1 MVTAIE
7 HRIQNGVSV
16 FTVFGRTMEGDAHIF
31 DVTGFIFEIYCVA
44 FSDASLL
51 RAGFFNETGVHFSHI
66 YKTKKMNL
74 YGYTTE
80 MSDYYCIGLS
90 KPTEIDMALEY
101 LRSMYEQPGLPFF
114 NSDIDPVIRFINY
127 LNIKSWIR
135 VVGEETNPNQ
145 PINISSVYAI
155 SLEEQNAVAP
165 LKILSFDI
173 ECVCND
179 NLGGFPTSKKD
190 PIIQI
195 GNVLHITDT
204 DVMKKTMFMLNTSD
218 PIEDTEI
225 FSFTSETNM
234 LQAWSKYVI
243 EADPDMFSG
252 YFIAGFDFD
261 YILERMTVLGI
272 SSARKFG
279 RRNKNVTSYKMGT
292 QGSKQMGVLRVSKIG
307 CFGRIIFDMYGYMF
321 HNYKLRSYSL
331 NAVSD
336 HFLNERKED
345 VDYAQIKPLFEGSS
359 ADRMRLVIYCIK
371 DALLPLRLMANT
383 KAIVKTISLSRV
395 CHVPTEYI
403 LQRGQ
408 QIRMVALIG
417 NAIRD
422 TDYIWPDGI
431 ICSGEKYTGATV
443 LDPIVGFHNTPI
455 ATLDYASLYPS
466 IIIAHNLCY
475 TTFVSQVHKL
485 SEDQYVLSPL
495 GYGFVKSSVKRG
507 VLPEICE
514 RLLTERAAVRKRMKS
529 IVNKTEYEIYD
540 GLQNAIKITTNSI
553 YGFTGALT
561 FGKLPCKE
569 ISSSVTAYGRE
580 MLMTT
585 CTYIEKYYPRA
596 TIVYGDTD
604 SVMVD
609 FKSENVEAALK
620 IGSEAAAQIST
631 VFPRPIHLEFE
642 KVYFP
647 FLLLAKKRYT
657 GVYWTKS
664 TKYDRI
670 DYKGVE
676 IVRRDNCKLVGRVM
690 KESVNLLLLHG
701 DLKGIEKLLFTTIQ
715 NIVNDRCDVAE
726 LVISK
731 SYSREDY
738 KVIGPHVNVANR
750 LRSVDPNNAPKVGDR
765 VPYLIVENFSRSNR
779 VSDCA
784 VHPMEY
790 ISGNLKINHD
800 YYLKQLQNSV
810 NRLFETVEK
819 LNIKKIFINGR
830 RTYAKRDDDEDAG
843 VGLVKIHNAFD
854 ILMRRKKPSYN
865 TEVDEVKRYHAIC
878 SECLGDKFKVIECK
892 NIHCNHFFLR
902 NTAYRKL
909 AETLA
914 PKDLIKALSFYSMY
928 FDIDFMAMSAHCQWK
943 CFSYSFYMC
952 RITKEESR
960 QS

>member
-7 HRIQNGVSV
+7 HRIQNDVSV
-16 FTVFGRTMEGDAHIF
+16 FTVFGRTMDGDAHIF

-44 FSDASLL
+44 FGDASML
-51 RAGFFNETGVHFSHI
+51 RTGFFNSTGIHFTHI
-66 YKTKKMNL
+66 YKTKKMNM
-74 YGYTTE
+74 YGYRTE
-80 MSDYYCIGLS
+80 MSDYYCIGLAR
-90 KPTEIDMALEY
+90 PVEIERAVEY
-101 LRSMYEQPGLPFF
+101 LRSQFEEPGLPLF
-114 NSDIDPVIRFINY
+114 NSDTDPIIRFINH
-127 LNIKSWIR
+127 LNLKSWIR
-135 VVGEETNPNQ
+135 VVGSKTS
-145 PINISSVYAI
+145 IHISSIYAI

-179 NLGGFPTSKKD
+179 DLGGFPTAKKD

-195 GNVLHITDT
+195 GNVLHTTDT

-225 FSFTSETNM
+225 FSFKDETSM
-234 LQAWSKYVI
+234 LTAWSQYVI

-261 YILERMTVLGI
+261 YILDRMTLLGI
-272 SSARKFG
+272 SYARKFG

-307 CFGRIIFDMYGYMF
+307 CFGRIIFDMYGYMY

-331 NAVSD
+331 NAVSH

-408 QIRMVALIG
+408 QVRMIALIG
-417 NAIRD
+417 NAIRE

-443 LDPIVGFHNTPI
+443 LDPVVGFHNTPI

-466 IIIAHNLCY
+466 IIIAHNICY
-475 TTFVSQVHKL
+475 TTFVSRVHTL

-514 RLLTERAAVRKRMKS
+514 RLLTERATVRKRMKS
-529 IVNKTEYEIYD
+529 IINKTEYEIYD
-540 GLQNAIKITTNSI
+540 GLQNAVKITTNSI

-585 CTYIEKYYPRA
+585 CTFINKYYPNA
-596 TIVYGDTD
+596 AIVYGDTD

-609 FKSENVEAALK
+609 FKCTNVEDALK
-620 IGSEAAAQIST
+620 IGSEAAAKIST
-631 VFPRPIHLEFE
+631 VFTRPIHLEFE

-647 FLLLAKKRYT
+647 FLLIAKKRYT
-657 GVYWTKS
+657 GVYWTNAA
-664 TKYDRI
+664 KYDRI
-670 DYKGVE
+670 EYKGVE
-676 IVRRDNCKLVGRVM
+676 IVRRDNCKLVGRIM
-690 KESVNLLLLHG
+690 KECVNLLLLHG
-701 DLKGIEKLLFTTIQ
+701 DFNGIEKLLYDTIQ
-715 NIVNDRCDVAE
+715 NIVNNRCDVAE

-731 SYSREDY
+731 SYSKEDY
-738 KVIGPHVNVANR
+738 KVVSPHVKVANR
-750 LRSVDPNNAPKVGDR
+750 LRAIDPNNAPKVGDR
-765 VPYLIVENFSRSNR
+765 VPYLIVENFTSSR

-790 ISGNLKINHD
+790 ISGNLKINHE
-800 YYLKQLQNSV
+800 YYLTQLQNSV
-810 NRLFETVEK
+810 NRLFQTVEK
-819 LNIKKIFINGR
+819 LNIQKIFINGR
-830 RTYAKRDDDEDAG
+830 RTFSKRDDKETG
-843 VGLVKIHNAFD
+843 KVKIHNAFD

-865 TEVDEVKRYHAIC
+865 TEVDEVKRYHDIC

-914 PKDLIKALSFYSMY
+914 PKDLIKALSFY
-928 FDIDFMAMSAHCQWK
+928 
-943 CFSYSFYMC
+943 
-952 RITKEESR
+952 
-960 QS
+960 